1 MALSAQ
7 NLLEFSLSLMKMKTN
22 TFLFFFCKLLWTS
35 ELTFVMKKD

>member
-7 NLLEFSLSLMKMKTN
+7 NLLEFSLFPNENENKY
-22 TFLFFFCKLLWTS
+22 FFFFSCKLLWTS